1 VVAGKIPSSALQA
14 TQSVATL
21 QGEEI
26 VVTVTDAGVFVNGDS
41 QVVIPDV
48 MATNGVVHVINKVLV
63 PPSMR
68 GKTLV
73 ELAIATPALS
83 TLVTVLTLPDYAP
96 VLSAL
101 SGDGPFTVFAPTN
114 EAFAAAGV
122 DVTDVAAVTAI
133 LQYHVV
139 AGKIPSSALQATQ
152 SVATL
157 QGEEI
162 VVTVT
167 DAGVFVNGDSQVTI
181 PDVMATN
188 GVVHV
193 VNKVLIPP
201 SMLAPKAA
209 STIVELAVATPAL
222 STLVTVLTLPDYAPV
237 LAALS
242 GAGPFTVFAPTNEAF
257 AAAGV
262 NVSDVDAVTAV
273 LQYHVVAGAI
283 PSSALKPTQSVA
295 TLQGEEVVVTVTP
308 EGVFVNGDAKVV
320 IADVIASNGVVHVI
334 DAVLMPPSF
343 TADADI
349 AMVETDASGVVSV
362 QGMTGLSVLMVA
374 CAVLLQ

>member
-1 VVAGKIPSSALQA
+1 MRGKSLVELAIATPALSTLVAVLSMPEYADIAVALSGAGPFTVFAPTNEAFAAAGADVTDVPTIAAILKYHVVAGKIPSSALQA
-14 TQSVATL
+14 TQSVPTL

-48 MATNGVVHVINKVLV
+48 MATNGVVHVVNKVLV
-63 PPSMR
+63 
-68 GKTLV
+68 
-73 ELAIATPALS
+73 
-83 TLVTVLTLPDYAP
+83 
-96 VLSAL
+96 
-101 SGDGPFTVFAPTN
+101 
-114 EAFAAAGV
+114 
-122 DVTDVAAVTAI
+122 
-133 LQYHVV
+133 
-139 AGKIPSSALQATQ
+139 
-152 SVATL
+152 
-157 QGEEI
+157 
-162 VVTVT
+162 
-167 DAGVFVNGDSQVTI
+167 
-181 PDVMATN
+181 
-188 GVVHV
+188 
-193 VNKVLIPP
+193 PP

-222 STLVTVLTLPDYAPV
+222 SILVSVLTLPDYAPV

-257 AAAGV
+257 EAAGV
-262 NVSDVDAVTAV
+262 NVSDVAAVTAV

-320 IADVIASNGVVHVI
+320 IADVTASNGVVHVI

-349 AMVETDASGVVSV
+349 AMVETDASGVGSV
-362 QGMTGLSVLMVA
+362 QGMTGLSVLLVA